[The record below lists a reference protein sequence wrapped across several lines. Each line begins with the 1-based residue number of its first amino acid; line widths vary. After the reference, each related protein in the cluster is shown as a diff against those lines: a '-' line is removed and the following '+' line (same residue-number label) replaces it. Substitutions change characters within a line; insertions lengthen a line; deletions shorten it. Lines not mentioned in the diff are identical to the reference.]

1 MLALSLVIKPSYL
14 SGFYFIQINLSFSL
28 VSALDEEDEEQA
40 FAQDLLDFFI
50 DSIGATLKDIND
62 AELKYEK
69 ISC

>member
-50 DSIGATLKDIND
+50 DSIGATLTDIND